1 MSTTIPLPFN
11 SMPEWFEHQVGA
23 TPDAVALIFD
33 ERPLTYAELNRRAN
47 RLARVLQSL
56 GVGPDK
62 VVAICVARTPEL
74 IVTLLAIL
82 KAGGCYL
89 PIDRDLPQERQALM
103 LRDAQPT
110 VLLTESAFLHAL
122 PTTDVPFFVLDA
134 EEARIAKE
142 SDDNLPPQATG
153 ENLAYILYTSGSTGV
168 PKGVEIQHRAFVNLL
183 ASVQEWP
190 GLTPTDVFIA
200 ITTISFDIAGVE
212 IFLPLVTGAKLVLL
226 NRDDVGDGF
235 RIIHHL
241 EKQKATVLQAT
252 PPTWRMLLDAKW
264 AGTPGLK
271 MICTGEALPRDLAD
285 LLIPRGGELW
295 NMYGPTET
303 TVWSSGVKVPPGP
316 ARITIGRPIANTQLH
331 VLDPKLNPVPPGVAG
346 ELYIGGIGL
355 ARAYRNRPELTA
367 ERFIPDP
374 FSSEPNARLY
384 KTGDVAR
391 SRGSEIEVLG
401 RVDHQVKIRGYRIE
415 LGEIEA
421 RLNES
426 PDVKESVVTA
436 HEVAPGRKAL
446 VAYLILRAASNE
458 PSEQLAARLREL
470 LKRTLPDYMVPSFFQ
485 PLDAFPITPNG
496 KIDRKALPAPKIE
509 QARASRPYV
518 APRGPVET
526 KLAEIW
532 AEILGREKIG
542 TQDNIFEIGGDSL
555 LIFRIAA
562 RANEAG
568 LPLAVR
574 QFFQYRTI
582 ADLAA
587 HVSAAPAAEASVRP
601 SLVAVSREAYRRPA
615 PGGKSP

>member
-1 MSTTIPLPFN
+1 MSTTIPLPFK
-11 SMPEWFEHQVGA
+11 SVPEWFEHQVRA

-33 ERPLTYAELNRRAN
+33 ERPFTYTELNRRAN

-56 GVGPDK
+56 GVGPDQ
-62 VVAICVARTPEL
+62 VVAICLARTPEL

-82 KAGGCYL
+82 KAGGGYL

-103 LRDAQPT
+103 LRDARPT
-110 VLLTESAFLHAL
+110 VLVTESAFLHTL
-122 PTTDVPFFVLDA
+122 PATDVPLFVLDA
-134 EEARIAKE
+134 EAVRIAKE
-142 SDDNLPPQATG
+142 SDADLPSEATG
-153 ENLAYILYTSGSTGV
+153 DNLAYILYTSGSTGV

-183 ASVQEWP
+183 ASVREWP
-190 GLTPTDVFIA
+190 GLNSGDVFIA

-226 NRDDVGDGF
+226 NRDDAGDGF

-285 LLIPRGGELW
+285 ALIPRGGELW

-303 TVWSSGVKVPPGP
+303 TVWSSGVKVPPSP

-331 VLDPKLNPVPPGVAG
+331 VLDPKLQPVPPGVAG

-374 FSSEPNARLY
+374 FSSQPGARLY

-436 HEVAPGRKAL
+436 HEVTPGRKQL
-446 VAYLILRAASNE
+446 VAYLILRAPSGE

-470 LKRTLPDYMVPSFFQ
+470 LKRTLPDYMVPSYFQ
-485 PLDAFPITPNG
+485 ALDAFPITPNG

-518 APRGPVET
+518 APQGPVET

-532 AEILGREKIG
+532 AEILGRDKVG

-587 HVSAAPAAEASVRP
+587 HVSGATTPDTSARP
-601 SLVAVSREAYRRPA
+601 TLVAVSREAFRRPV

>member
-1 MSTTIPLPFN
+1 MSTTIQLPFN
-11 SMPEWFEHQVGA
+11 STPEWFEHQVRA

-33 ERPLTYAELNRRAN
+33 ESPITYADLNRRAN

-62 VVAICVARTPEL
+62 VVAFCVARTPEL
-74 IVTLLAIL
+74 IVTLLAIW
-82 KAGGCYL
+82 KAGGGYL
-89 PIDRDLPQERQALM
+89 PIDRDLPPERQSLM
-103 LRDAQPT
+103 LQDAQPT
-110 VLLTESAFLHAL
+110 VLVTESAFLHTL
-122 PTTDVPFFVLDA
+122 PPTDVPFFVLDA

-142 SDDNLPPQATG
+142 SDDNLPLQIAG

-168 PKGVEIQHRAFVNLL
+168 PKGVEISHRAFVNLL

-190 GLTPTDVFIA
+190 GLAPSDVFIA

-285 LLIPRGGELW
+285 ALIPRGGELW

-331 VLDPKLNPVPPGVAG
+331 VLDPKLKPVPPGVTG

-367 ERFIPDP
+367 ERFISDP
-374 FSSEPNARLY
+374 FSAEPGARLY

-391 SRGSEIEVLG
+391 SRGEEIEVLG

-421 RLNES
+421 RLNEF

-436 HEVAPGRKAL
+436 HEVTAGRKQL
-446 VAYLILRAASNE
+446 VAYLILRA
-458 PSEQLAARLREL
+458 PSTEAPEQLAARLRDH

-485 PLDAFPITPNG
+485 ALAAFPITPNG

-518 APRGPVET
+518 APQGPVET

-532 AEILGREKIG
+532 AEILGRDQVG

-587 HVSAAPAAEASVRP
+587 HVSAAPAPETSVRP

-615 PGGKSP
+615 PGGKST